1 MSKKKSFLVV
11 FINAILFKG
20 TILESVMFIPQHD
33 SFLQDNNINENS
45 SIICPAFERYIAFVE
60 YY

>member
-1 MSKKKSFLVV
+1 MSLVV
-11 FINAILFKG
+11 FIYAILFKG